1 MIWNAFL
8 IALREIRRNL
18 TRAFLTVL
26 GVIIGVASVITMV
39 TLGDGT
45 TKALQ
50 QQISSLGSNM
60 LMLRPGM
67 GFGPRSSS
75 AGVPNFTLDD
85 VTAIREQITN
95 ITAVAPVSS
104 SQMGTIYMQ
113 EARSSCITGTTLEYF
128 SINNWTLAEGRYFND
143 SETVSGAAV
152 GVIGNTVKKELFD
165 GENPIGKKIRVGSAV
180 IEVIGLLKAK
190 GQVGMGDQDDCIIV
204 PINTIQ
210 RRIAGRTSTHDIGM
224 ICISAEEGSDSD
236 KLVADISSLMRQR
249 RNLQPNQ
256 DNDFNVFDTRQI
268 SDTLSSSTKTMTTLL
283 AAVAGVSLLV
293 GGIGIM
299 NIMLVSVTER
309 TREIGIRLSIGAMA
323 SEVLLQFL
331 VEAITLSCIG
341 GIVGI
346 LLALL
351 ICLGLSQLIGI
362 PFEFNT
368 QINMISFIFSATIG
382 VLFGY
387 APARRASQLDPI
399 EALRHE

>member
-113 EARSSCITGTTLEYF
+113 EARSSSITGTTLEYF